1 MGLVFLDGNRRN
13 GSLENLFEV
22 TTEELKLFHRRKS
35 ERLSPEL
42 TKALFLQIR
51 LELKLKELA
60 DTFTATH
67 TVPKAQKKA

>member
-22 TTEELKLFHRRKS
+22 TTEELKLFHRRKL
-35 ERLSPEL
+35 ERLTPEL

-51 LELKLKELA
+51 LELKLNEV
-60 DTFTATH
+60 TH
-67 TVPKAQKKA
+67 TVPRAQKKRK